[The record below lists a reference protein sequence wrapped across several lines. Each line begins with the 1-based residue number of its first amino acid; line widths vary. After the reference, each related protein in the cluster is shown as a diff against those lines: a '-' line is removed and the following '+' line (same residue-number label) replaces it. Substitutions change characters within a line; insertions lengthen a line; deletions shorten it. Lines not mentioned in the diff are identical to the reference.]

1 MNISII
7 FLKKRIKSSYFLQIV
22 NKIKHFKIMYICD
35 SFIQLL
41 HKKFQ
46 CRTMRGVFYWERNVG
61 FIIIFLVV
69 SELQTVL
76 ELSSKISYIKHFNLE
91 KFTRI
96 KIPELRKIP
105 LLQTV
110 LEFFVFSNC
119 IRVSG
124 IFKILQTV
132 QEFRAKLIYS
142 EKLVV

>member
-1 MNISII
+1 MAKNI
-7 FLKKRIKSSYFLQIV
+7 
-22 NKIKHFKIMYICD
+22 
-35 SFIQLL
+35 FINFNLV
-41 HKKFQ
+41 
-46 CRTMRGVFYWERNVG
+46 C
-61 FIIIFLVV
+61 IIFLVV
-69 SELQTVL
+69 SELQTIL
-76 ELSSKISYIKHFNLE
+76 ELSSKASYIKHFNLE

-96 KIPELRKIP
+96 KIPELLKIP

-132 QEFRAKLIYS
+132 QEFRAILIYS